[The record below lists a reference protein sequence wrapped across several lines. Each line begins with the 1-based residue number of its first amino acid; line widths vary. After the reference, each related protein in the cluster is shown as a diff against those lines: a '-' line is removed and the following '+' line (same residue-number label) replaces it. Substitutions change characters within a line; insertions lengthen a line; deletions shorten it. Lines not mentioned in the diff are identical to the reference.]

1 MSDEKKIWQEDVDAE
16 RNSPSTGTP
25 HEMHKKDQ
33 QDTARNQDS
42 SSNSPTKESQ
52 APHTSAEI
60 DVPPNGG
67 YGWVCTVCCATI
79 NAHTWGLNS
88 SYGVF
93 LAHYLAN
100 DTFPGASYLEYAFVG
115 SLSISCAM
123 LVSPLATFTTR
134 QYGTR
139 FSLLLGV
146 VLETAS
152 LIGASFAK
160 TIWQLF
166 LSQGICFGLGM
177 GFMFVASVGIVPQWF
192 TTRRSLANGFST
204 CGSGLGGLIYSLAT
218 GAMIPAIGLAW
229 TFRVLGIVA
238 CVVNTICSLLLRDR
252 NKAVGSSQLSF
263 DHQLFRRPEYLL
275 FCGYGWFSI
284 LAYVVLIFSLANY
297 ANDIGLSAAQA
308 AIISA
313 LFNLGQALGRPP
325 IGYFSDSIGRI
336 NMAGLMTLLSGV
348 LALVV
353 WVFAKSYG
361 VLIFYALIGGTVAG
375 TFWATVA
382 PVSAEVVGLR
392 GVPSALNLIWLVIV
406 LPCTFSEPI
415 ALEIVGGTGE
425 YIGAQLFTGFMYVA
439 AAGCLLGL
447 RGWKIGEVE
456 AGERAKHGG
465 DGGVS
470 NGDVGVVAET
480 VSVRSR
486 KAGRKVMLSRC
497 WQWKKV

>member
-1 MSDEKKIWQEDVDAE
+1 MSEQKVWKEDGDVE
-16 RNSPSTGTP
+16 RESMSTGTP
-25 HEMHKKDQ
+25 PGVEKRDGHLAYHTGPEPH
-33 QDTARNQDS
+33 
-42 SSNSPTKESQ
+42 TKETSDTPASI
-52 APHTSAEI
+52 APDE
-60 DVPPNGG
+60 PPNGG
-67 YGWVCTVCCATI
+67 YGWVCTICCAII

-100 DTFPGASYLEYAFVG
+100 NTFPGASYLEYAFVG

-134 QYGTR
+134 VYGTR
-139 FSLLLGV
+139 TTLFIGIA
-146 VLETAS
+146 LETAS
-152 LIGASFAK
+152 LIGASFASK
-160 TIWQLF
+160 IWQLF
-166 LSQGICFGLGM
+166 LSQGICFGFGM
-177 GFMFVASVGIVPQWF
+177 GFLFVGSVGIVPQWF

-218 GAMIPAIGLAW
+218 GAMLQTIGLAW
-229 TFRVLGIVA
+229 AFRVLGIVA
-238 CVVNTICSLLLRDR
+238 CVVNTICSLLIRDR

-263 DHQLFRRPEYLL
+263 DHKLFKRPEYLL
-275 FCGYGWFSI
+275 LCGYGWFSI

-297 ANDIGLSAAQA
+297 ANAIGLSASQA
-308 AIISA
+308 AIVSA
-313 LFNLGQALGRPP
+313 LFNLGQAFGRPP

-348 LALVV
+348 FALLI

-361 VLIFYALIGGTVAG
+361 VLVFYALIGGTVAG

-382 PVSAEVVGLR
+382 PVTAEVVGLR

-415 ALEIVGGTGE
+415 ALEIVGGTGQ

-439 AAGCLLGL
+439 AAMCLLGL

-456 AGERAKHGG
+456 DAGKGNAAATAGDTAVDAGG
-465 DGGVS
+465 G
-470 NGDVGVVAET
+470 NVVAET
-480 VSVRSR
+480 ISLRSR

-497 WQWKKV
+497 LRWKKV